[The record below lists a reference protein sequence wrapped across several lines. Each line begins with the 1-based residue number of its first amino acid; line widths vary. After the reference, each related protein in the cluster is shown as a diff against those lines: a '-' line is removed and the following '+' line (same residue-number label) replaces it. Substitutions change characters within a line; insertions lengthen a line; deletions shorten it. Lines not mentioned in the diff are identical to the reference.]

1 MRFNVQFLAIIL
13 VGAFG
18 AAAAFWFYAGNQGE
32 GSREDRSRQPI
43 LVTLVQAEKREF
55 VNLLEA
61 VGTARANESIELT
74 AKTTETVAT
83 VNFKDGQTVPA
94 GFLVAELSARE
105 QAADL
110 NAAVANLRETEQS
123 LKRVRSLTQKG
134 FVTKAA
140 LDTAKAQRDSAAAR
154 VAAMKSRMT
163 DRAISTPFAGKLGLR
178 RISAGALL
186 RPGDVITT
194 LDDISRIKVDFTV
207 SEAQMAAVKPG
218 QPVRAIAAAYPGKN
232 FSGVIDS
239 IDTRIDPQ
247 SRTIAIRAVFQNA
260 DSQLLPGMLL
270 TVGIESNRRQ
280 SLSLPEQALV
290 PIEAKQYV
298 FVVDADDKADRKEVT
313 IGQRDPGFVEI
324 VSGINGTEKVVVEG
338 TLRLRPGA
346 PIRVADPSGQPKSR
360 ERKQKKQQ

>member
-163 DRAISTPFAGKLGLR
+163 DRAIRTPFAGKLGLR

-346 PIRVADPSGQPKSR
+346 SIRVADPSGQPKSR